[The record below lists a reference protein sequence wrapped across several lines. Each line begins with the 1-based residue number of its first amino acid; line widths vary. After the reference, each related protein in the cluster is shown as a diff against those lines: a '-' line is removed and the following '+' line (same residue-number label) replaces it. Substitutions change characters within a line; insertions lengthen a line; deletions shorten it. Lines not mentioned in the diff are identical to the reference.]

1 MNLAKYK
8 HTPFMTYF
16 FISISAIVFIAMTI
30 AGGSQDTNV
39 LIEFGAKYNP
49 LIMNGEWWRLF
60 NPIFLHIGFEHIVL
74 NMFTLYFIGIQIE
87 ELFGHWRF
95 TGIYLLAGI
104 AGNIASFVFSPG
116 TISAGASGAI
126 FGLFG
131 AFLMLG
137 DNFRESAYF
146 RQMSQQFL
154 LFIMLN
160 LVFGFMST
168 STDNAAHIGGILSGF
183 LIATTLGTAGL
194 AKISR
199 VKRIAAFIIFI
210 VINFILIKIG
220 ISNSI

>member
-8 HTPFMTYF
+8 STPFMTYF
-16 FISISAIVFIAMTI
+16 FIGLSAIIFVMMTI

-49 LIMNGEWWRLF
+49 LIINGEWWRLF

-87 ELFGHWRF
+87 TMFGHWRF

-104 AGNIASFVFSPG
+104 AGNIASFTFSPD

-160 LVFGFMST
+160 LVFGFMSS

-183 LIATTLGTAGL
+183 LIATTVGAPNL
-194 AKISR
+194 AQISR
-199 VKRIAAFIIFI
+199 VKQVAAFIIFI
-210 VINFILIKIG
+210 VINLVLIRIG
-220 ISNSI
+220 VSNSI

>member
-8 HTPFMTYF
+8 NTPFMTYF
-16 FISISAIVFIAMTI
+16 FIGLSAIVFIAMTL

-49 LIMNGEWWRLF
+49 LIMDGEWRRLF

-74 NMFTLYFIGIQIE
+74 NMVTLYFIGIQIE
-87 ELFGHWRF
+87 MLFGHWRF

-104 AGNIASFVFSPG
+104 AGNIASFTFSPD

-154 LFIMLN
+154 LFIVLN
-160 LVFGFMST
+160 LAFGFMSS

-183 LIATTLGTAGL
+183 LIATTVGAPRL
-194 AKISR
+194 ARISHI
-199 VKRIAAFIIFI
+199 KQIAAFVILII
-210 VINFILIKIG
+210 INLILIKIG